1 MKQLSTTIAILA
13 LATSSAAFAQGV
25 SFATFDTD
33 GDGVISK
40 EEASANMQLEKLFPE
55 LDSDGNGELSKEEFA
70 QIQQNLLEKL
80 GTFTSRVVKQLSWL
94 LFSFISFRLQED
106 STYLEQLFNN
116 CNVLFINQEHDDVVT

>member
-1 MKQLSTTIAILA
+1 
-13 LATSSAAFAQGV
+13 
-25 SFATFDTD
+25 
-33 GDGVISK
+33 
-40 EEASANMQLEKLFPE
+40 MQLEKLFPE

-106 STYLEQLFNN
+106 STYLEQFFNN